1 MTSVVRFGSL
11 DSARGVVGKECDVR
25 RWRIGVRVNAYVC
38 YGTIAVA
45 CLYRPNGG
53 SAVAG
58 NWVMTDTDIRALL
71 GVFERCQPAADDDIF
86 YADVLTGLRELIP
99 CWDVTF
105 QLMDVAER
113 RLRLLCVTDDGVQR
127 EESVGITDEL
137 TQLFWQ
143 EFWEEDGCAGPL
155 TTGDYSTLL
164 HQAEEWGQ
172 RAWANTPLGAA
183 SAAADIK
190 DEVLVPMTPLGGTD
204 RRLLLFR
211 QEGSPVFTERE
222 KAMLALARPHLAEL
236 HTRRDRELRG
246 QPNLTPRQWEVLR
259 QVAQGA
265 SNTQIART
273 LGVSDATVR
282 KHLEN
287 VFLRLGVQS
296 RTEALARVHAF
307 LDAA

>member
-1 MTSVVRFGSL
+1 VTS
-11 DSARGVVGKECDVR
+11 
-25 RWRIGVRVNAYVC
+25 
-38 YGTIAVA
+38 
-45 CLYRPNGG
+45 
-53 SAVAG
+53 
-58 NWVMTDTDIRALL
+58 NWVMTDADVRALL
-71 GVFERCQPAADDDIF
+71 GVFDRCQPTAGDDIF

-99 CWDVTF
+99 CDDITF
-105 QLMDVAER
+105 QLMDVAEQ
-113 RLRLLCVTDDGVQR
+113 RLRLLYVSDDGVHR
-127 EESVGITDEL
+127 EESVGTTDEFL
-137 TQLFWQ
+137 QLFWQ

-155 TTGDYSTLL
+155 VTGDYSTLL
-164 HQAEEWGQ
+164 HHAEIWRT
-172 RAWANTPLGAA
+172 RAWANTEMA
-183 SAAADIK
+183 SAFVGMK

-211 QEGSPVFTERE
+211 DEGSPNFSERE

-246 QPNLTPRQWEVLR
+246 EPNLTPRQWEVLR
-259 QVAQGA
+259 QVATGA

-273 LGVSDATVR
+273 LGLSDATVR